1 MLSLVFLTF
10 IQMKKLFDKIKGIFS
25 SKGFKNIF
33 KIIGFFF
40 LGLFGLII
48 VSAIGLRIYF
58 ENHKTEIVSKINTQ
72 INETIQGEAKIGDI
86 GYKFLIGFP
95 NFTVVLK
102 DVELKDSLIAIH
114 KRPVL
119 KAGEIEVRLNVLRLL
134 KKEVD
139 VHKIV
144 IIDAKIDLFK
154 DKNGVSNSTIFKP
167 KQKKPK
173 TENGATISID
183 EVILKNVNF
192 ISENQQGHKL
202 FNFEIKLLESKIEYS
217 DEGWKTDVRL
227 NTFAKSLAFNSLKGS
242 FVKEKEIDGDLLV
255 SFSNEQKKISVVTQ
269 NFEIGGDPFNIKAHF
284 NVGKGNSLFDLD
296 IRTKIKWR
304 NASNL
309 LSNNISSK
317 LNKFKL
323 DAPLNADCVIR
334 GDLNVKGDPEIVVNA
349 EIKNDV
355 LLTQQFEIKKCSF
368 NGKFTNNYKNG
379 LGFNDP
385 NSAIIIT
392 NLKGEINEIPVN
404 ISSATINNLEKP
416 IATGKFNS
424 EFDVT
429 KLTHFIN
436 EEFIA
441 FSGGKAKVDLNF
453 KVNIVDVKLNKPKFT
468 GAIIIK
474 KASLFVKSKNVYF
487 KNTDIELSFTEQALL
502 IKKIKFQNKVNTVLM
517 EGRVDNF
524 LNLYYDAPEKMNVK
538 WKIYSP
544 YLDVKQIVSALTYHY
559 NPVDTKPTE
568 KDQSKNQLQEVLRK
582 AQVTLDI
589 KVDKLTYRKMAA
601 NNFKVNIVMSK
612 KGLFVNNV
620 SIQGSTGST
629 LNFDAQVI
637 PQGKLLFFKTN
648 IKINNGNISR
658 FLGSFNNFGVK
669 SFSPNDIKGTLSL
682 KTSLSGIL
690 NVDRELNTNSIT
702 GDVAFNIKN
711 GTLSNFAP
719 IIKIGKIAFPN
730 RDVQHITFSDLAS
743 NASVKGNL
751 INVKELKVTSN
762 VLNIDAKGAYSL
774 SNNGTNLA
782 VKIPLRNPKDD
793 YKIADQKARDA
804 IRYKGIVVNLLV
816 VDGKDGQTKI
826 KLGKPSEDKSK
837 EKKPKKNKAKEYL

>member
-1 MLSLVFLTF
+1 
-10 IQMKKLFDKIKGIFS
+10 MKKFFDKIKGIFS
-25 SKGFKNIF
+25 SKGFKKIF

-72 INETIQGEAKIGDI
+72 INDNILGEAKIGDI

-154 DKNGVSNSTIFKP
+154 DKNGISNSNIFKP
-167 KQKKPK
+167 KKQKTKSK
-173 TENGATISID
+173 TTTIIE
-183 EVILKNVNF
+183 EVQLKNVNF

-202 FNFEIKLLESKIEYS
+202 FNFDIKSLKSKIEYS

-242 FVKEKEIDGDLLV
+242 FVKDKEIDGDLLV
-255 SFSNEQKKISVVTQ
+255 SFSNEQKKISVVSKK
-269 NFEIGGDPFNIKAHF
+269 FEIGGDPFNIKARF

-323 DAPLNADCVIR
+323 DAPLNAACVIR
-334 GDLNVKGDPEIVVNA
+334 GDLSVKGNPEIVVNA
-349 EIKNDV
+349 EIKDDV

-392 NLKGEINEIPVN
+392 NFKGEIKEIPVN
-404 ISSATINNLEKP
+404 ISSATINNLKKP

-429 KLTHFIN
+429 KLGHFIN
-436 EEFIA
+436 EEFMI
-441 FSGGKAKVDLNF
+441 FYGGNAKVDLDF
-453 KVNIVDVKLNKPKFT
+453 KVDIVDLKLNKPKFT
-468 GAIIIK
+468 GAINIK
-474 KASLFVKSKNVYF
+474 NANFFLKSKNVNF
-487 KNTDIELSFTEQALL
+487 KKTDIELSFTEQALL

-524 LNLYYDAPEKMNVK
+524 LNLYYDAPDKMNVN

-544 YLDVKQIVSALTYHY
+544 YLDVKQIVSVLTHHYHPG
-559 NPVDTKPTE
+559 NSKP
-568 KDQSKNQLQEVLRK
+568 KDNKSKNQLQEALRK

-589 KVDKLTYRKMAA
+589 KVDKLTYRKMVA
-601 NNFKVNIVMSK
+601 NNFKVNIVMAK
-612 KGLFVNNV
+612 KGLLVNNV

-648 IKINNGNISR
+648 IKINDGSISR

-690 NVDRELNTNSIT
+690 NENRELNTNSIA

-719 IIKIGKIAFPN
+719 IIKIGKTAFPN

-743 NASVKGNL
+743 NATIKGNL
-751 INVKELKVTSN
+751 INIKELKVTSN

-793 YKIADQKARDA
+793 YKIEDQKARDA
-804 IRYKGIVVNLLV
+804 ARYKGIVVNLVV

-826 KLGKPSEDKSK
+826 KLGKPSE
-837 EKKPKKNKAKEYL
+837 EKPKEEEKTKKKKNIFSNNKI

>member
-1 MLSLVFLTF
+1 
-10 IQMKKLFDKIKGIFS
+10 MKKLFDKIKGIFS
-25 SKGFKNIF
+25 SKGFKKIF
-33 KIIGFFF
+33 KIFGFFF

-58 ENHKTEIVSKINTQ
+58 ENHKTEIVSKINIQ
-72 INETIQGEAKIGDI
+72 INDNILGEAKIGDI

-102 DVELKDSLIAIH
+102 DVEMKDSLIAIH
-114 KRPVL
+114 KRPLL

-154 DKNGVSNSTIFKP
+154 DKNGVSNSNIFKP
-167 KQKKPK
+167 KNKKSK

-183 EVILKNVNF
+183 EVVLKNVNF

-202 FNFEIKLLESKIEYS
+202 FNFEIKLLKSKIEYS
-217 DEGWKTDVRL
+217 DEGWKTDVLL

-255 SFSNEQKKISVVTQ
+255 SFSNEQKKISVVTK
-269 NFEIGGDPFNIKAHF
+269 NFEIGGYPFDIKARF

-296 IRTKIKWR
+296 VRTKIKWR

-323 DAPLNADCVIR
+323 DAPLNAACVIR
-334 GDLNVKGDPEIVVNA
+334 GDLSVKGDPEIVVNA
-349 EIKNDV
+349 EIKDDV
-355 LLTQQFEIKKCSF
+355 FLTQQFEIKKCSF

-392 NLKGEINEIPVN
+392 NFKGEIKEIPVN
-404 ISSATINNLEKP
+404 ISSATINNLKKP
-416 IATGKFNS
+416 IANGKFNS
-424 EFDVT
+424 EYDVP
-429 KLTHFIN
+429 KLGNFIN
-436 EEFIA
+436 KEFMVFYA
-441 FSGGKAKVDLNF
+441 GKAKVDLDF
-453 KVNIVDVKLNKPKFT
+453 KVDIVDLKLNKPKFT
-468 GAIIIK
+468 GAITIK
-474 KASLFVKSKNVYF
+474 NASFLLKSKNVNF
-487 KNTDIELSFTEQALL
+487 KKTDIELSFTEQALL
-502 IKKIKFQNKVNTVLM
+502 IKKIKFQNKVSTVLM

-524 LNLYYDAPEKMNVK
+524 LNLYYDAPEKMNVN

-544 YLDVKQIVSALTYHY
+544 YLNVKQIVSVLTHH
-559 NPVDTKPTE
+559 NHPGDSKP
-568 KDQSKNQLQEVLRK
+568 KDNKSKNQLQEALRK

-589 KVDKLTYRKMAA
+589 KVDKLTYRKMVA
-601 NNFKVNIVMSK
+601 NNFKVNIVMAK

-648 IKINNGNISR
+648 IKINDGNISR

-690 NVDRELNTNSIT
+690 NEERELNTNSIA
-702 GDVAFNIKN
+702 GDVALNIKN
-711 GTLSNFAP
+711 GSLSNFAP

-743 NASVKGNL
+743 NATIKGNL

-774 SNNGTNLA
+774 SNIGTNLA

-793 YKIADQKARDA
+793 YKIEDQKARDA
-804 IRYKGIVVNLLV
+804 ARYKGIVVNLLV
-816 VDGKDGQTKI
+816 LDGKDGQTKI
-826 KLGKPSEDKSK
+826 KLGKPSE
-837 EKKPKKNKAKEYL
+837 EKPKEEEKAKKKRNIFSNNKI